1 MNCGWHGSID
11 DLTKVSGDE
20 ILSSL
25 INYYKKSTGENPAF
39 TQTDAWEDSLSLLC
53 EQFDI
58 LRDRLPESRWWSLAF
73 EYELPREGGRRP
85 DLVVLARNR
94 IVVLEFKQKHAVEQA
109 DIDQVVAYARDLEH
123 YHEASHGHKV
133 LPVLVPTKRDG
144 EVERVSDDV
153 TVVPPRQI
161 AEFFANLPLT
171 DEPEIHL
178 PTWLASDYSPLP
190 TLVEAARRIFR
201 DEPLPQIKRA
211 ASAGLDKTIEYL
223 LSVAQK
229 ARSAGERHLALVT
242 GVPGAGKTLVGLKF
256 VHEHHFDDPSSGTNS
271 AVFLSGNGPLVEV
284 LQDALKSKVFVQAM
298 RNFIK
303 QYGLKKATPQEHVLV
318 FDEAQRAW
326 DLNQVREH
334 HKVSRATEDLRS
346 EPGML
351 VEIAERLPGWALV
364 VGLIGEGQEI
374 WVGEEAGLEQW
385 NTAIQ
390 ESRLPWVVHGPTR
403 LASVFGAASR
413 YVATDLLNLTSSLR
427 THLAEDVQKWIGRLL
442 EGDLCDLQSL
452 ADKIHAQGF
461 RMYLTRSIDN
471 AKDYVRKRYSGE
483 PHKRYGL
490 LASSRAGDM
499 KKFGVYNRDRLF
511 RKADWYNAPPDSLN
525 SSCAMRLVASEFESQ
540 GLELDLPIICW
551 GNDLYWSDGEW
562 KSKPYTG
569 QRPLK
574 DPHRIRLNSYRV
586 LLSRGRDGFIIFAPP
601 IAVLEETVRVLQKAG
616 VRPLPDGGV

>member
-1 MNCGWHGSID
+1 MTCGWHGSID
-11 DLTKVSGDE
+11 DLMKVSGE
-20 ILSSL
+20 EL
-25 INYYKKSTGENPAF
+25 ISAIIDFYRKSTGENPAS
-39 TQTDAWEDSLSLLC
+39 TQTGAWADSLSCLR
-53 EQFDI
+53 EQFEI
-58 LRDRLPESRWWSLAF
+58 LRDMLPGSGQWALAF

-94 IVVLEFKQKHAVEQA
+94 IVVLEFKQKHTIEQA
-109 DIDQVVAYARDLEH
+109 DIDQVVAYARDLEN
-123 YHEASHGHKV
+123 YHEASHGHTV
-133 LPVLVPTKRDG
+133 LPVLVPTKKDG
-144 EVERVSDDV
+144 EVECLFDV
-153 TVVPPRQI
+153 TVVPPRRI
-161 AEFFANLPLT
+161 AEFFAGLPVSN
-171 DEPEIHL
+171 EPEIHL

-211 ASAGLDKTIEYL
+211 ASAGVDKTIDYL
-223 LSVAQK
+223 LSVAKK
-229 ARSAGERHLALVT
+229 AKSAGERHLALVT

-256 VHEHHFDDPSSGTNS
+256 VHEHHFDEPGWGANS

-284 LQDALKSKVFVQAM
+284 LQDALGSKVFVQAM

-303 QYGLKKATPQEHVLV
+303 QYGLRKATPREHVLV

-334 HKVSRATEDLRS
+334 HKVSRLSEDLRS

-351 VEIAERLPGWALV
+351 VEIAERLRGWALV

-374 WVGEEAGLEQW
+374 WVGEEGGLEQW
-385 NTAIQ
+385 NTAIR
-390 ESRLPWVVHGPTR
+390 ESRLPWIVHGPTY
-403 LASVFGAASR
+403 LASEFGAASR
-413 YVATDLLNLTSSLR
+413 YVSEDLLNLTSSLR

-442 EGDLCDLQSL
+442 NGELPGLRTL
-452 ADKIHAQGF
+452 ADRIHAQGF
-461 RMYLTRSIDN
+461 RMYLTTSIDR
-471 AKDYVRKRYSGE
+471 AKDYVQKRYSGE

-499 KKFGVYNRDRLF
+499 KKFGVCNRDRLF
-511 RKADWYNAPPDSLN
+511 RKAAWYNAPPESPY
-525 SSCAMRLVASEFESQ
+525 SSCAMHLVASEFESQ

-551 GNDLYWSDGEW
+551 GNDLYWSESEW
-562 KSKPYTG
+562 KTKPYTG
-569 QRPLK
+569 KRPLK

-601 IAVLEETVRVLQKAG
+601 TKELEETVRVLHDAG
-616 VRPLPDGGV
+616 VRPLPDASR